1 MKAKHVSLK
10 KRMVRIWAYV
20 FIVIVLASIFYGIYI
35 FKRSIQDYLNS
46 INDTDKFFSYSI
58 SKDVDDILQTTNSIY
73 QNNYVFKKLSE
84 QSLDEFDYISSMNEL
99 NEYLSVKTQAI
110 NYPAG
115 MFFYDAKKD
124 SMRSSYGQTM
134 NILNKYEID
143 ESLRKGI
150 ITENK
155 FKSISYIYVADKC
168 YLTYSLRHKNG
179 YIGFVFDL
187 EGYWSNTDV
196 KASYYWNE
204 EKLISGASNIDIDF
218 LKALEENTG
227 KFYKRRDYVYKAQIT
242 DIPIQIVFEN
252 DIDTFGKIF
261 LKPEILFVVVLIP
274 AVLIILIGYVLYI
287 FNQTLLYP
295 VDSLLNHVKKLE
307 EGQKQVQERAD
318 KRTYVDEYIQ
328 LDEKIDELV
337 DKISDLKNQ
346 KYEEEQKTNWARLQY
361 YKLQINPHFYLN
373 CLNTISMLIERNNH
387 IAAQGMIKDLS
398 SHFRYVF
405 QDQRQFVSLGD
416 ELDEV
421 RALCNIYS
429 LRAGMPILF
438 TEEVEDRFRNIQIPP
453 LTLQTFVENSIKHR
467 DDSGKV
473 LRINVKHE
481 QLSDRTII
489 YVSDNGNGFSKEDL
503 EEYNK
508 PVEQFEYKSNQV
520 GIDNFK
526 YRMKLLYDKKAS
538 FAFYNN
544 DEGGAVSE
552 ITIWEVFG

>member
-1 MKAKHVSLK
+1 MKAKHISLK
-10 KRMVRIWAYV
+10 KRMIRIWAYV
-20 FIVIVLASIFYGIYI
+20 FIVITLASIFYGIYI
-35 FKRSIQDYLNS
+35 FNRSIQDYLRS

-73 QNNYVFKKLSE
+73 QNNVEFKKLSE
-84 QSLDEFDYISSMNEL
+84 RSLDDFEYISTIDEL
-99 NEYLSVKTQAI
+99 NGYLSLKTQAI

-115 MFFYDAKKD
+115 MFFYDVKKD
-124 SMRSSYGQTM
+124 SMRSCYGQAM
-134 NILNKYEID
+134 GILNKYAID
-143 ESLRKGI
+143 DVLRNNIKDAEGYRKFSYFYVD
-150 ITENK
+150 EN
-155 FKSISYIYVADKC
+155 C
-168 YLTYSLRHKNG
+168 YLTYLIKHRNG
-179 YIGFVFDL
+179 CIGFLFDL
-187 EGYWSNTDV
+187 KGYWNNSDV
-196 KASYYWNE
+196 NATYYWNE
-204 EKLISGASNIDIDF
+204 KKLLTKEGLDVNSVM
-218 LKALEENTG
+218 ALEEDAGRLFHNKTYL
-227 KFYKRRDYVYKAQIT
+227 YKTQVLDTPVQV
-242 DIPIQIVFEN
+242 VFSN
-252 DIDTFGKIF
+252 KIDTFSDIF
-261 LKPEILFVVVLIP
+261 LKPEILLTVVLIP
-274 AVLIILIGYVLYI
+274 VVLFIFISYVLYI

-295 VDSLLNHVKKLE
+295 VDSLLNHVKQLE
-307 EGQKQVQERAD
+307 EGKKQVQERAD
-318 KRTYVDEYIQ
+318 KRTYIDEYIQ

-346 KYEEEQKTNWARLQY
+346 KLEEEQKTNWARLQY